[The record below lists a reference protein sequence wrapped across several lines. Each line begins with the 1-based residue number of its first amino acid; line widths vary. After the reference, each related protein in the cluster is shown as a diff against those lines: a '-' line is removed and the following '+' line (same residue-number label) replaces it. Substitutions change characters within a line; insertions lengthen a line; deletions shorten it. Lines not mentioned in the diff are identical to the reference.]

1 MSTPAQIEA
10 NQANAQLSTG
20 PRTPEGKA
28 NSAANSTKLGLYAKQ
43 AVLLTAEDQQ
53 EFATLTAA
61 YEYELRPYTPVERTI
76 FAQLVLAAWNVQRAN
91 RLEAALAITEGVDP
105 LLSENKTFQR
115 IAAARVRAE
124 RTFNKSLKELRA
136 TPATGTQQKSTTKNE
151 PRYMSISNGPNLR
164 TIPKTGRNEP
174 CPCKSGRKFKQ
185 CCLQNEAN
193 PAATVQPVT
202 INDLVGSRAAITT

>member
-1 MSTPAQIEA
+1 M
-10 NQANAQLSTG
+10 
-20 PRTPEGKA
+20 
-28 NSAANSTKLGLYAKQ
+28 
-43 AVLLTAEDQQ
+43 
-53 EFATLTAA
+53 
-61 YEYELRPYTPVERTI
+61 
-76 FAQLVLAAWNVQRAN
+76 QRAN

-115 IAAARVRAE
+115 IAAARARAE

-136 TPATGTQQKSTTKNE
+136 TPAARPQQKSTMKNE
-151 PRYMSISNGPNLR
+151 PKYMSTSNGPYLR

-193 PAATVQPVT
+193 PAATVQLAT
-202 INDLVGSRAAITT
+202 MNDLVGSRAAITTTT